1 MNNKYSLV
9 PFCTIVSGTGVGATE
24 VTDIELNDTSGN
36 PVNCNYIRV
45 TRSGSRAVGVGSLA
59 GAGVVGLW
67 YVRPDVSYFSGTVDV
82 EDTGIGKTGPG
93 AGAYIAGTTETSLE
107 IRLPKTKL
115 CSKISIGKLF
125 SADQDFAITYGF
137 IEPSSPVEKIAAR
150 NLGQ

>member
-9 PFCTIVSGTGVGATE
+9 PFCTIVSGTGIGNTE

-45 TRSGSRAVGVGSLA
+45 TRSGGRAVGTGSLDNA
-59 GAGVVGLW
+59 VAGLW
-67 YVRPDVSYFSGTVDV
+67 YVRPEISYFSGTVDV
-82 EDTGIGKTGPG
+82 EDTGAGKTGPG
-93 AGAYIAGTTETSLE
+93 AGAYLAGTTETSLE
-107 IRLPKTKL
+107 IRLPKNKL

-125 SADQDFAITYGF
+125 SVDQDFAITYGF
-137 IEPSSPVEKIAAR
+137 IEPSSPVEKIAAK

>member
-9 PFCTIVSGTGVGATE
+9 PFCTIVSGTGVGSTE

-36 PVNCNYIRV
+36 PVSCNYIRV
-45 TRSGSRAVGVGSLA
+45 TRSGPRAVGVGSLA
-59 GAGVVGLW
+59 ATGVVGLW
-67 YVRPDVSYFSGTVDV
+67 YVRPEIGYFSGTVDV
-82 EDTGIGKTGPG
+82 EDTGSAPGPG
-93 AGAYIAGTTETSLE
+93 AGAYLAGPTESSLE